1 MIGREHAAM
10 DLKNRLQDDIK
21 TAMRGGDKDRL
32 LTLRMLSAAIKQREI
47 DERIVL
53 DDAQVLAVVE
63 KLIKQRR
70 EAAIQYEA
78 GNRPELAA
86 KELGEAAL
94 LQGYLPEPLSETELD
109 ALIETALADN
119 GGTGIKD
126 MGRIMAALKPKIQG
140 RADMGAVSGRLKSR
154 LGG

>member
-1 MIGREHAAM
+1 M

>member
-1 MIGREHAAM
+1 M
-10 DLKNRLQDDIK
+10 DLKSRLHDDIK
-21 TAMRGGDKDRL
+21 TAMRGGDKEKL
-32 LTLRMLSAAIKQREI
+32 LTLRMFSAAIKQREV
-47 DERIVL
+47 DERIAL
-53 DDAQVLAVVE
+53 DDTQALAVVE

-70 EAAIQYEA
+70 EAATQYEA

-94 LQGYLPEPLSETELD
+94 LQSYLPEPLSETDLD
-109 ALIETALADN
+109 ALIEAAIAEN
-119 GGTGIKD
+119 GATGIKE

-140 RADMGAVSGRLKSR
+140 RADMGAVSSRLKSR

>member
-1 MIGREHAAM
+1 M

-21 TAMRGGDKDRL
+21 TAMRGGDKERL

-94 LQGYLPEPLSETELD
+94 LQGYLPEPLSETDLD
-109 ALIETALADN
+109 ALIETALAEN
-119 GGTGIKD
+119 GATDIKD
-126 MGRIMAALKPKIQG
+126 MGRVMAALKPKIQG

>member
-1 MIGREHAAM
+1 M

-140 RADMGAVSGRLKSR
+140 RADMGTVSGRLKSR

>member
-1 MIGREHAAM
+1 M
-10 DLKNRLQDDIK
+10 DLKSRLQDDIK
-21 TAMRGGDKDRL
+21 TAMRGGDKEKL
-32 LTLRMLSAAIKQREI
+32 LTLRMFSAAIKQREV
-47 DERIVL
+47 DERIAL
-53 DDAQVLAVVE
+53 DDTQALAVVE

-70 EAAIQYEA
+70 EAATQYEA

-94 LQGYLPEPLSETELD
+94 LQSYLPEPLSETDLD
-109 ALIETALADN
+109 ALIEAAIAEN
-119 GGTGIKD
+119 GATGIKE

-140 RADMGAVSGRLKSR
+140 RADMGAVSSRLKSR

>member
-1 MIGREHAAM
+1 M
-10 DLKNRLQDDIK
+10 DLKSRLQDDIK
-21 TAMRGGDKDRL
+21 TAMRGGDKEKL
-32 LTLRMLSAAIKQREI
+32 LTLRMFSAAIKQREV

-70 EAAIQYEA
+70 EAAAQYEA

-94 LQGYLPEPLSETELD
+94 LQSYLPEPLSEADLD
-109 ALIETALADN
+109 ALIETAIAEN
-119 GGTGIKD
+119 GATGIKE

-140 RADMGAVSGRLKSR
+140 RADMGAVSSRLKSR

>member
-1 MIGREHAAM
+1 M
-10 DLKNRLQDDIK
+10 DLKSRLQDDIK
-21 TAMRGGDKDRL
+21 TAMRGGDKEKL
-32 LTLRMLSAAIKQREI
+32 LTLRMFSAAIKQREV

-70 EAAIQYEA
+70 EAAAQYEA

-86 KELGEAAL
+86 KELGEAVL
-94 LQGYLPEPLSETELD
+94 LQSYLPEPLSETDLD
-109 ALIETALADN
+109 ALIETAIAEN
-119 GGTGIKD
+119 GATGIKEI
-126 MGRIMAALKPKIQG
+126 GRIMAALKPKIQG
-140 RADMGAVSGRLKSR
+140 RADMGAVSSRLKSR

>member
-1 MIGREHAAM
+1 M
-10 DLKNRLQDDIK
+10 DLKSRLQDDIK
-21 TAMRGGDKDRL
+21 TAMRGGDKERL
-32 LTLRMLSAAIKQREI
+32 LTLRMFSAAIKQREV
-47 DERIVL
+47 DERIAL

-70 EAAIQYEA
+70 EAATLYEA

-94 LQGYLPEPLSETELD
+94 LQCYLPDPLSETELD
-109 ALIETALADN
+109 ALIHAALAEH
-119 GGTGIKD
+119 GAVSVKD
-126 MGRIMAALKPKIQG
+126 MGRIMANLKPQIQG
-140 RADMGAVSGRLKSR
+140 RADMGAVSSRLKSL

>member
-1 MIGREHAAM
+1 M

-21 TAMRGGDKDRL
+21 TAMRGGDKERL

-78 GNRPELAA
+78 GNRPELAV

-94 LQGYLPEPLSETELD
+94 LQGYLPEPLSETDLD
-109 ALIETALADN
+109 ALIETALAEN
-119 GGTGIKD
+119 GATGIKD